1 MNFRS
6 WFGSD
11 IRDVF
16 RTAVIRH
23 AAESLRLSGKSAEN
37 MTKELG
43 KMFPDSEA
51 IIAEAVLEIESEEK
65 KMEEMKDL
73 AKEAYEE
80 TKAIHDFNMENL
92 SLANELNMQAVRN
105 ASNISRQIRED
116 IRQGIKE
123 VLE

>member
-16 RTAVIRH
+16 RAEVIRH
-23 AAESLRLSGKSAEN
+23 AAKSLRLSGKNAKN
-37 MTKELG
+37 MTEELG

-51 IIAEAVLEIESEEK
+51 IVAEAVLETESEEK

-80 TKAIHDFNMENL
+80 TKAIHDFNMDNL

-105 ASNISRQIRED
+105 ASDISRQIRED
-116 IRQGIKE
+116 IRQGIKD